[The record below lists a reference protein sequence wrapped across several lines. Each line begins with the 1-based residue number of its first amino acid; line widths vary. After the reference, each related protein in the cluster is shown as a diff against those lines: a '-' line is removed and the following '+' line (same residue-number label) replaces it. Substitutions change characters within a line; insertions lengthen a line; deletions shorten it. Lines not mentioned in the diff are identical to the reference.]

1 MADIVGAAGG
11 NLGGLTGAGAS
22 RREWWTATL
31 HEPIDG
37 YPTPT
42 VSPVLYTS
50 AITWDAS
57 DDPSVQVQVSTS
69 NTFGT
74 TVHDSTAIQPHG
86 DVTGRQVFTLSNGVT
101 YYWRA
106 RAGLD
111 GLWGPWTP
119 TETFVVRVDQGKAFL
134 QMQVNV
140 GVTLTSDRDTTQQ
153 IQTNV
158 NPGDTRRTYW
168 PVYSTE
174 NVGVVDDPAS
184 YWAASSTQN
193 VTTDTPSPRIW
204 FLRPAAAR
212 AGDGVEI
219 VGWGFGDLQTTF
231 SGVVEMD
238 WGGEIGWQPVLIT
251 SWQTFPAD
259 PPAYTEDRELDES
272 TGKIDPMHTVIQ
284 FTVPDGAIPPG
295 YPVRVRTD
303 GP

>member
-1 MADIVGAAGG
+1 MADLVGSAGG
-11 NLGGLTGAGAS
+11 NLGGLTGAGGS

-42 VSPVLYTS
+42 VNPVLYTS
-50 AITWDAS
+50 AITWEPNNS
-57 DDPSVQVQVSTS
+57 PSVQIQVSTAS
-69 NTFGT
+69 TFAT
-74 TVHDSTAIQPHG
+74 TVYDQTVIQEHG
-86 DVTGRQVFTLSNGVT
+86 AVTPRQIFGLSSGVT
-101 YYWRA
+101 YFWRA
-106 RAGLD
+106 RAGFN
-111 GLWGPWTP
+111 GNFGPWTP
-119 TETFVVRVDQGKAFL
+119 TETFVVRVDLGKAFL

-140 GVTLTSDRDTTQQ
+140 GVTLVSDRDDTIQ
-153 IQTNV
+153 IETNV

-168 PVYSTE
+168 PVSSTV
-174 NVGVVDDPAS
+174 NVGALKNPVANWPV
-184 YWAASSTQN
+184 SSTLN
-193 VTTDTPSPRIW
+193 VTTGTPNPRIW

-212 AGDGVEI
+212 SGDGVEI

-231 SGVVEMD
+231 NGVVEMD

-259 PPAYTEDRELDES
+259 PPAYTGDRELDEQ

-284 FTVPDGAIPPG
+284 FTVPSGSIPPG